1 MIERLLRKTR
11 VLGVGVVI
19 LTGVGCT
26 KVNEQPPAAP
36 LIAPEPTT
44 APVKKIAPRPPSF
57 AARATT
63 AFAGGGGVSTGAAP
77 GRAAADA
84 GLPVNSLNGDPAG
97 LKKEDLR
104 RALDG
109 AMAGLATCFGSEPGG
124 GAGLSFDADPSGKAA
139 NVKVTG
145 ASPAATACISNQLA
159 GIKLPAFAGKAVPV
173 EFPLSVHRQAPPP
186 AAAPAAAAAAAAA
199 ESAAAK
205 PSAFMQPTTAAPT
218 TAPPPAAAA
227 GAGAAKPGSGFV
239 QP

>member
-1 MIERLLRKTR
+1 M
-11 VLGVGVVI
+11 
-19 LTGVGCT
+19 
-26 KVNEQPPAAP
+26 
-36 LIAPEPTT
+36 APEPTA

-57 AARATT
+57 AARPTA
-63 AFAGGGGVSTGAAP
+63 AFAGGGGVSTGAVP
-77 GRAAADA
+77 GRTAVDA
-84 GLPVNSLNGDPAG
+84 GPPVNTLNGDPAG

-145 ASPAATACISNQLA
+145 ASPAATACITNQLA

-186 AAAPAAAAAAAAA
+186 AAAPAAAAAAAA

-218 TAPPPAAAA
+218 TAAPTTAAPTTAAPPAAT